1 MHGSMNITKKN
12 INLSCNKNVQMQRAM
27 AVRMADI
34 WVAVNRVDLGV
45 YSCVSLINSAS
56 EVLSLSS

>member
-1 MHGSMNITKKN
+1 
-12 INLSCNKNVQMQRAM
+12 MQRAM
-27 AVRMADI
+27 AVWMADI